1 MSDGFGEVL
10 GTKTNEIDTR
20 SGNAERGEREIGT
33 TTKHGKEL
41 IGRGHP
47 IDSGISNQNDPN
59 GIPSG
64 VNVREWRNILER
76 GRLDTNLTG

>member
-41 IGRGHP
+41 IVG
-47 IDSGISNQNDPN
+47 DT
-59 GIPSG
+59 PSI
-64 VNVREWRNILER
+64 VEY
-76 GRLDTNLTG
+76 LTKTTLTESQVA